1 MNKRQQLKL
10 EDMEE
15 EIDSLKKEF
24 KTKKRGR
31 PIMTKKEIQKW
42 QAYWDDKE
50 IEIPTTKELGMHRG
64 MPIQTVDKISWAL
77 LAFAVAILIS
87 LVIKNV

>member
-24 KTKKRGR
+24 KTKKIGR
-31 PIMTKKEIQKW
+31 PLGSKRKQKTNGKHIGMIKKSK
-42 QAYWDDKE
+42 YL
-50 IEIPTTKELGMHRG
+50 PL
-64 MPIQTVDKISWAL
+64 
-77 LAFAVAILIS
+77 
-87 LVIKNV
+87 KN